1 MATKLVLRNTLL
13 SLAALAL
20 ALGALGF
27 GFATPAAAAAEA
39 ETAQVDVDLLNLRA
53 GPGFQ
58 HLVLRLLERDQELIL
73 LGRSRNGV
81 WVEVRLPEGN
91 GGWVYAAFL
100 RTKVA
105 LSKLPVTEAAGG
117 PTDPAAP
124 QTTYPLSMT
133 ISDNVATVV
142 LQRYP
147 ANAEVVVRLSR
158 ADGSGSLTVAQ
169 GATDANGAAP
179 FTFSMPREWPDGRK
193 VTENALTLTAATA
206 DGKFSRTASIQYYR

>member
-1 MATKLVLRNTLL
+1 MASKLVLRNSLL
-13 SLAALAL
+13 SLAAL

-27 GFATPAAAAAEA
+27 GFAAPAAAAEA
-39 ETAQVDVDLLNLRA
+39 GAAQVDVDLLNLRA

-58 HLVLRLLERDQELIL
+58 HLVLRLLERDQELTL

-100 RTKVA
+100 RTQVA

-124 QTTYPLSMT
+124 QTTTRAAAAAAPAAPPS
-133 ISDNVATVV
+133 VARSGLARRALRRIV
-142 LQRYP
+142 L
-147 ANAEVVVRLSR
+147 AF
-158 ADGSGSLTVAQ
+158 SGS
-169 GATDANGAAP
+169 P
-179 FTFSMPREWPDGRK
+179 FT
-193 VTENALTLTAATA
+193 
-206 DGKFSRTASIQYYR
+206 